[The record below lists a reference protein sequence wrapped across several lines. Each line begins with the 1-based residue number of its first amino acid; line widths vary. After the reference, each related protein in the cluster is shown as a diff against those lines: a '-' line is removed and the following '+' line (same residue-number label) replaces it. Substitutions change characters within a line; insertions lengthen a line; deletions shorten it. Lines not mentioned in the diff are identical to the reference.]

1 MSDCVLNFVKNRDR
15 HLYSLYS
22 YNGKKRT
29 FYKYLISYELINGLK
44 YFFKWYP
51 HITNNEIQ
59 IMLQNTFPIYLF
71 YYPYHQTAIFVFNFA
86 CLGDL
91 VSTENFPIALF
102 ILLHLKIFGA
112 P

>member
-1 MSDCVLNFVKNRDR
+1 MVRKGRSTNYF
-15 HLYSLYS
+15 
-22 YNGKKRT
+22 
-29 FYKYLISYELINGLK
+29 YLISYELINGLK